1 MPIFP
6 KPPGVAPA
14 GASTVDEVL
23 AWFDAV
29 EKLEL
34 KPTVSQAIINRLV
47 QDKVVA
53 KGVYKELDMPTENQL
68 IDEIAAA
75 GIDIAGLDTDA
86 GNKTNHRAWWRK
98 SGSIM
103 LDRLSTRLSSVA
115 APDASSQS
123 KDVAAGRALN
133 PGDTAWVGGSSELA
147 NFMTALA
154 ADELDTAMAML
165 GDPPPPPPHCSRAA

>member
-14 GASTVDEVL
+14 GASTADEVL

-75 GIDIAGLDTDA
+75 GIDIAGLDTDE
-86 GNKTNHRAWWRK
+86 GNKTNHRGWWRK
-98 SGSIM
+98 SGSIKCQ
-103 LDRLSTRLSSVA
+103 STQL
-115 APDASSQS
+115 
-123 KDVAAGRALN
+123 
-133 PGDTAWVGGSSELA
+133 
-147 NFMTALA
+147 
-154 ADELDTAMAML
+154 
-165 GDPPPPPPHCSRAA
+165 C

>member
-6 KPPGVAPA
+6 KPPGVAPV

-53 KGVYKELDMPTENQL
+53 KGVYKDLDMPTEN
-68 IDEIAAA
+68 
-75 GIDIAGLDTDA
+75 
-86 GNKTNHRAWWRK
+86 
-98 SGSIM
+98 
-103 LDRLSTRLSSVA
+103 
-115 APDASSQS
+115 
-123 KDVAAGRALN
+123 
-133 PGDTAWVGGSSELA
+133 
-147 NFMTALA
+147 
-154 ADELDTAMAML
+154 
-165 GDPPPPPPHCSRAA
+165 